1 MKKTE
6 LLVLPQTKAAL
17 VVNEANRLHK
27 YAQSQ
32 AEMAAC
38 AGRNAVMAGLKIGK
52 MLTGLKILTPHGGWG
67 ELFSKDENKPNVA
80 HELHLNFNR
89 QTANRYMRCYQ
100 KAKLSLDN
108 KERVLLDTGLD
119 GEPVDALPELVD
131 KATNGAE
138 TPRQMMINCGIVVD
152 KRRSTRLLASTST
165 IADNRGVGKP
175 QPVLSPDEAMA
186 IRQQAAHDEFA
197 RIIIDLRAMLDTGRL
212 PLVDLPALLE
222 GKDVLNLSL
231 KIINALT
238 NA

>member
-1 MKKTE
+1 MKKAE
-6 LLVLPQTKAAL
+6 LLVLPQTRTNL

-32 AEMAAC
+32 AEIAAC

-52 MLTGLKILTPHGGWG
+52 MLTGLKILTPHGGWK
-67 ELFSKDENKPNVA
+67 ELFENKKDSHKSDTCVRFGFG
-80 HELHLNFNR
+80 ER
-89 QTANRYMRCYQ
+89 TARRYMRCYT

-152 KRRSTRLLASTST
+152 KRRPTRLLTSTST

-212 PLVDLPALLE
+212 PLVDLPALQE
-222 GKDVLNLSL
+222 GRDILTSALR
-231 KIINALT
+231 IINTLT